1 MADATAEE
9 SQMSDRKYKQRG
21 YMDSEA
27 SDRPE
32 APRRQP
38 KERSGAPW
46 ERPDG
51 PRGRGL
57 GAPTESVFRCR
68 RCGARQR
75 LDVSLPFD
83 AVCEGCNSD
92 LHTCSN
98 CIHFDSSR
106 PKECRKP
113 VTERVVNKIKRNAC
127 ALFTPGLVQEFA
139 REHPAPMSRPRDAF
153 DALFRK
159 K

>member
-1 MADATAEE
+1 
-9 SQMSDRKYKQRG
+9 MSDRKYRQRG
-21 YMDSEA
+21 YMESEPRE
-27 SDRPE
+27 RPE
-32 APRRQP
+32 SSAPQP
-38 KERSGAPW
+38 RERGGAPW

-75 LDVSLPFD
+75 VDVSLPFD
-83 AVCEGCNSD
+83 AVCEGCGND

-98 CIHFDSSR
+98 CIHFDTSR

-113 VTERVVNKIKRNAC
+113 VVERVANKIRRNSC
-127 ALFTPGLVQEFA
+127 ELFTPGLVQEFA
-139 REHPAPMSRPRDAF
+139 REQPVATSRPRDAF

>member
-1 MADATAEE
+1 MP
-9 SQMSDRKYKQRG
+9 DRKYRQSG
-21 YMDSEA
+21 YMDSEPRER
-27 SDRPE
+27 SESPRP
-32 APRRQP
+32 QP

-75 LDVSLPFD
+75 VDVSLPFD
-83 AVCEGCNSD
+83 AVCEGCSND

-98 CIHFDSSR
+98 CIHFDTSR

-113 VTERVVNKIKRNAC
+113 VTERVANKIKRNEC
-127 ALFTPGLVQEFA
+127 ELFTPGLVQEFA
-139 REHPAPMSRPRDAF
+139 KEQPAPTSRPRDAF
-153 DALFRK
+153 DALFK
-159 K
+159 KK